1 MDIPACCLSSNNCPT
16 SVTDSA
22 TAPVPIAPPIRLGA
36 VPVALSTNLVNK
48 PPLSKAC
55 GFTFSPAFFIDVIK
69 IVPHDSSNAWGK
81 AVKNAA
87 PSSTSTGLPCL
98 LKLSFC
104 ASLLPPINN
113 GKLATA
119 PPTAPLTPTPSKV
132 PDTGNVAVPITAPV
146 RATAV
151 DGTVCNI
158 VSPANR
164 AASPMLS
171 ISLNFCNPAL
181 S

>member
-1 MDIPACCLSSNNCPT
+1 M
-16 SVTDSA
+16 
-22 TAPVPIAPPIRLGA
+22 
-36 VPVALSTNLVNK
+36 PVALSTNLVNK
-48 PPLSKAC
+48 PPLSKAF
-55 GFTFSPAFFIDVIK
+55 GFTFNPAFFIDVIK

-87 PSSTSTGLPCL
+87 PSSTSTGFPCL

-104 ASLLPPINN
+104 ASLFPPINK
-113 GKLATA
+113 GRLAAA
-119 PPTAPLTPTPSKV
+119 PPNAPLTPTPNTV
-132 PDTGNVAVPITAPV
+132 PEKGNVATPAAAPV

-151 DGTVCNI
+151 DGIVCKI